1 MTVTKNDRQ
10 RSEWSDAQR
19 QERLLDA
26 LLALLDREDDREQ
39 VRSVIEILAEG
50 TGVPLMAMP
59 DDPEAVADFLGGHW
73 TMAIYRAG
81 DDHETRLRLVKMA
94 VGKIR
99 ELLAVIEE
107 WESER
112 EFEMLAQEGRFPD
125 SDSYELEL
133 PSAGLSTAG

>member
-1 MTVTKNDRQ
+1 MERNTQHPRDW
-10 RSEWSDAQR
+10 SEAER
-19 QERLLDA
+19 QERLIDA
-26 LLALLDREDDREQ
+26 LLDSLRSEKDWEQ
-39 VRSVIEILAEG
+39 VRSTVEIIAEG
-50 TGVPLMAMP
+50 TGVPLMTV
-59 DDPEAVADFLGGHW
+59 PENPMELADFLGGHW

-125 SDSYELEL
+125 SDAYELDL
-133 PSAGLSTAG
+133 PTAGASTGG